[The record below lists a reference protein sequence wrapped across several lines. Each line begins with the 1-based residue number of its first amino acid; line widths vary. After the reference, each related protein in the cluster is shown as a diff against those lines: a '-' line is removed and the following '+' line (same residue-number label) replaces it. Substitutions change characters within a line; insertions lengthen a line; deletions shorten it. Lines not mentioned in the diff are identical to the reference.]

1 VSLPKVFEA
10 MGAAGNVIGCL
21 FFAMVLFAALTS
33 AVSVMEAVVSCLMDK
48 FHLSRLKAAIVETII
63 AVIGGIAV
71 RLGYNKWYFEVDLPN
86 GVENQQILDIM
97 DYISN
102 SLMMPIVAIGTCILI
117 GWIAKP
123 KTVIDE
129 VEKTGHKFGRKTL
142 YIVMIKV
149 IAPIFLAVLLLQ
161 SLGVL

>member
-1 VSLPKVFEA
+1 
-10 MGAAGNVIGCL
+10 MGQNVIY
-21 FFAMVLFAALTS
+21 
-33 AVSVMEAVVSCLMDK
+33 
-48 FHLSRLKAAIVETII
+48 LKAMNWIKKFWIAFLALLPISATASL

-71 RLGYNKWYFEVDLPN
+71 CLGYNKWYFEVDLPN
-86 GVENQQILDIM
+86 GAENQQILDIM